1 MPSQE
6 ADMNIS
12 VKDNPSLVRDT
23 NTMAILAVN
32 KDVVLANQKRSRDV
46 AESQQQKQEINT
58 LKKDVGEIK
67 DMLQK
72 IIERM

>member
-1 MPSQE
+1 M
-6 ADMNIS
+6 MNIS

-23 NTMAILAVN
+23 NTMAILAAN
-32 KDVVLANQKRSRDV
+32 RDVVSINQKRSRDV
-46 AESQQQKQEINT
+46 AEKQQQKEEINT

-72 IIERM
+72 ILERM

>member
-6 ADMNIS
+6 ANMNIS

-72 IIERM
+72 ILERM